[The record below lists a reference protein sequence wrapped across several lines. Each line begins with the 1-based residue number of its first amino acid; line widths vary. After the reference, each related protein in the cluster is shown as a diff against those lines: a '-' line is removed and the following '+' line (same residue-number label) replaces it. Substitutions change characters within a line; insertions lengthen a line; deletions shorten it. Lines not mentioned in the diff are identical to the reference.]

1 MIFQA
6 SATSNSLAVPR
17 SLSVPLT
24 AIAQVNPEIQAST
37 TVSTEADGQ
46 WRWFEIAFI
55 LSLAV
60 PACLFT
66 KE

>member
-1 MIFQA
+1 MTFQA
-6 SATSNSLAVPR
+6 SATSNFLAVPV
-17 SLSVPLT
+17 SKCAFESYCSS
-24 AIAQVNPEIQAST
+24 QSGNQAST

-46 WRWFEIAFI
+46 WRWVEIAFI